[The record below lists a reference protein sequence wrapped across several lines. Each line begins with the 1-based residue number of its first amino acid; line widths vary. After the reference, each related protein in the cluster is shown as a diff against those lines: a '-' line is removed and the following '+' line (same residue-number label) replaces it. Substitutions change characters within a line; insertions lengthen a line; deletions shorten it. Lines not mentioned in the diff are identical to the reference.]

1 MISSKSFDQ
10 ARLEVLNN
18 QINTNIDLGFN
29 N

>member
-18 QINTNIDLGFN
+18 QINTNIDLGYN